1 MTTPDSLEDA
11 RFIRNPVP
19 LASYFHQRHKAA
31 RERLLSVVA
40 PPLAPRALPAPRETA
55 LRELPPITTAQFAE
69 AHRILER
76 DIDPFL
82 AAALSFGRANKVRLI
97 QETVAR
103 HFEISLLELLSESR
117 VGRVAF
123 PRQVAMFLSRAM
135 TQKSLPEIAR
145 RFGGKD
151 HTTVLHAVRKIGAMI
166 DADPAFSE
174 RVEMIRF
181 EIETRCSVAPETM
194 DNSQL
199 ALATG

>member
-1 MTTPDSLEDA
+1 
-11 RFIRNPVP
+11 
-19 LASYFHQRHKAA
+19 
-31 RERLLSVVA
+31 
-40 PPLAPRALPAPRETA
+40 
-55 LRELPPITTAQFAE
+55 
-69 AHRILER
+69 
-76 DIDPFL
+76 
-82 AAALSFGRANKVRLI
+82 
-97 QETVAR
+97 
-103 HFEISLLELLSESR
+103 
-117 VGRVAF
+117 
-123 PRQVAMFLSRAM
+123 MFLSRAM